1 MAMNN
6 NIAKRRSAI
15 AAEGIP
21 LLLGCVA
28 LALVCWRLDWLAAAA
43 AAGLFAVWL
52 FFLFRD
58 PARAVPPLP
67 AAIYAPVD
75 GRIVAEEQI
84 PGAGEQAAWRRLRIR
99 VNHLGAYTVRAPI
112 EGTIMPIESSAI
124 AGQSPEGLRLRS
136 EEGDDVL
143 LAFPR
148 GGPLRSPRSF
158 VRYGER
164 LGQGHRFAYLRLAPV
179 AEVLLPAGARLKV
192 AVGEAVK
199 AGDTVLAELIS
210 A

>member
-1 MAMNN
+1 MNN
-6 NIAKRRSAI
+6 NIANRRSAV

-21 LLLGCVA
+21 VLLGCVA
-28 LALVCWRLDWLAAAA
+28 LALVFWRLDWLVVAA

-58 PARAVPPLP
+58 PARVVPPLP

-75 GRIVAEEQI
+75 GRVVAEELI
-84 PGAGEQAAWRRLRIR
+84 PGAGAQAAWRRLRIR

-112 EGTIMPIESSAI
+112 EGTIMAIEPGAVPGPSP
-124 AGQSPEGLRLRS
+124 AGLGLRS

-148 GGPLRSPRSF
+148 RGLLRSPRSF

-179 AEVLLPAGARLKV
+179 AEVYLPPDSRLKV

-199 AGDTVLAELIS
+199 AGATVLAELIS